1 MAYINGNRRISP
13 LDINKNVTIGVAFP
27 LNEVNMFKGTQT
39 LKEQVKSNLINLL
52 LTEPGERVNEPNFG
66 VGLKNLLFEPN
77 LDVEILKEKI
87 NTQIEFYIPTISLSS
102 VDVNSIEDEYKLFI
116 VISYSFNLDGS
127 SDAIQLNFNSSY
139 FPRGNG

>member
-27 LNEVNMFKGTQT
+27 LDDVNMFKGTKT
-39 LKEQVKSNLINLL
+39 VKEQVKSNLINLL
-52 LTEPGERVNEPNFG
+52 LTESGERINEPNFG
-66 VGLKNLLFEPN
+66 VGLKKLLFEPN

-87 NTQIEFYIPTISLSS
+87 STQIEFYIPTISLLDI
-102 VDVNSIEDEYKLFI
+102 DVNFIENEYKLFI

>member
-1 MAYINGNRRISP
+1 MAIFNQSRRINP
-13 LDINKNVTIGVAFP
+13 LDVNRNVTIGVAFP
-27 LNEVNMFKGTQT
+27 LDDVNMFKGTKT
-39 LKEQVKSNLINLL
+39 VKEQVKSNLINLL
-52 LTEPGERVNEPNFG
+52 LTESGERINEPNFG
-66 VGLKNLLFEPN
+66 VGLKKLLFEPN

-87 NTQIEFYIPTISLSS
+87 STQIEFYIPTISLLDI
-102 VDVNSIEDEYKLFI
+102 DVNFIENEYKLFI

>member
-1 MAYINGNRRISP
+1 MAYVNGNRRISP

-27 LNEVNMFKGTQT
+27 LDSVNMFKGTQT

-66 VGLKNLLFEPN
+66 VGLKNLLFEQNP
-77 LDVEILKEKI
+77 DVEVLKEKI
-87 NTQIEFYIPTISLSS
+87 NTQIEFYIPLITLSD
-102 VDVNSIEDEYKLFI
+102 VDANFLEDEHKLFI

-139 FPRGNG
+139 FPHGNG